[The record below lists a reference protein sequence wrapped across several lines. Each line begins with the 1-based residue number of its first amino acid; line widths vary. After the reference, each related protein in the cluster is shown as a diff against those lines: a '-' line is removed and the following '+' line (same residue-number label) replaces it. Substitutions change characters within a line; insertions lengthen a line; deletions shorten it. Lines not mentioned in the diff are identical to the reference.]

1 MKTENEIKKV
11 ERKKGRVNGQVTQIM
26 TSFRVD
32 ADVVDYLKSKP
43 NRGRYLN
50 DLVRTDMMNNSTLFD
65 DSDISVIRDS
75 MLELIELQPKAS
87 ANDERLAIIN
97 ACQKRDFNPTF
108 ASVEQLLNNT
118 SNTWTEFK

>member
-1 MKTENEIKKV
+1 MKTEKTIEKV
-11 ERKKGRVNGQVTQIM
+11 ERKKGRVNGKVTQVM

-50 DLVRTDMMNNSTLFD
+50 DLVRADMKNSTLFD

-87 ANDERLAIIN
+87 VNEERLAIIN
-97 ACQKRDFNPTF
+97 ACQNMDCNPTF
-108 ASVEQLLNNT
+108 DSVEHLLNNT
-118 SNTWTEFK
+118 SNTWKDLD

>member
-1 MKTENEIKKV
+1 MKTEKEKKKV
-11 ERKKGRVNGQVTQIM
+11 ERKKGRVNGKVTQVM

-50 DLVRTDMMNNSTLFD
+50 DLVRTDMSNREVFND
-65 DSDISVIRDS
+65 DDVAVIRDS

-87 ANDERLAIIN
+87 VNEERLAIIN
-97 ACQKRDFNPTF
+97 TCQELDCNPTF
-108 ASVEQLLNNT
+108 ASVEQLLNNS
-118 SNTWTEFK
+118 SNTWTEID

>member
-1 MKTENEIKKV
+1 MKTEKTIEKV
-11 ERKKGRVNGQVTQIM
+11 ERKKGRVNGKVTQIM

-50 DLVRTDMMNNSTLFD
+50 DLVRTDMMNSTLLD

-87 ANDERLAIIN
+87 ANEERLAIIN
-97 ACQKRDFNPTF
+97 ACQKRDCNPTF
-108 ASVEQLLNNT
+108 SSVQQLLTNT
-118 SNTWTEFK
+118 SNTWTEID

>member
-1 MKTENEIKKV
+1 MKTEKEIKKV

-50 DLVRTDMMNNSTLFD
+50 ELIRTDMLNCKVFD
-65 DSDISVIRDS
+65 DSDIAVIRDS

-87 ANDERLAIIN
+87 VNEERLAIIN
-97 ACQKRDFNPTF
+97 TCQELDCYPTF
-108 ASVEQLLNNT
+108 ASVEQLLNNS
-118 SNTWTEFK
+118 SNTWTKLK